1 VNPKAKNMKLKGLQ
15 LLVST
20 AAAILLCSYILYET
34 GEKPTDST
42 SEIDHTKDK
51 VLLDV
56 LVKSIENSHFQPK
69 SLNDQFSEDVYTN
82 YLKRLDFNKRF
93 LLKSDSER
101 LATYKTKLDD
111 QIKAGNYEFF
121 DVTYAILKERVGEI
135 KAFYQEIL
143 DEPFNFST
151 NETIDLDEENRDYQK
166 TKKGLKEFW
175 HKSLKYEA
183 LTRIHDQERKQEKAS
198 EKNDTLT
205 ILSFEEMEAKARKN
219 MRKSNDRFF
228 DRMEKWT
235 RDDLKEIYLN
245 SIVGVYGPH
254 TGYFP
259 PKDKANFDISMSG
272 QLEGIGAQL
281 QERDGFIRVTSI
293 VPGSPSYLQGEL
305 EEGDLILKV
314 AQENGTPVDIT
325 DTRIDEAVKLIRGK
339 KGTKV
344 ILNIKKLNGLIKDIT
359 IVRDVVVLEETY
371 AKSAVIENEGARV
384 GYIKLPKFYA
394 DFNKSG
400 GRSAADDVEKEIAK
414 LKAEKVD
421 GIILDLRGN
430 GGGSLRDAIEM
441 TGHFI
446 EQGPVVQ
453 VKGRYTPAEV
463 MKDNDKTV
471 SYDGPLVVM
480 INQFSASASEIL
492 AAAIQD
498 YDRGIILGSASSFGK
513 GTVQRFFELD
523 RYLTAS
529 ASQYKPLGAVKIT
542 TQKFYRIN
550 GDATQLKGVE
560 SDIVV
565 PTQYAYF
572 DMGEKEQEFVMPW
585 DEIKPVDHIL
595 WNPNYTETQVIKK
608 SQERIRENELFKLI
622 DENAKLLKS
631 QTDEKIV
638 SLNYESFSAKQAMLD
653 AQDDAYDK
661 SMKEKAIQLDVS
673 NLQVDKSSFETDSV
687 KTAINEKWLKKL
699 RKDVTLEEAVFVIK
713 DMNG

>member
-1 VNPKAKNMKLKGLQ
+1 MKFKGLQ
-15 LLVST
+15 LIVST
-20 AAAILLCSYILYET
+20 TAAIVLCSYILYET
-34 GEKPTDST
+34 GERVVDTS
-42 SEIDHTKDK
+42 SEIDRTKDK

-56 LVKSIENSHFQPK
+56 LVRSIENSHFEPK
-69 SLNDQFSEDVYTN
+69 PLNDQFSEDVYN
-82 YLKRLDFNKRF
+82 LYLKRLDYNKRF
-93 LLKSDSER
+93 LLQSDVDKLSEF
-101 LATYKTKLDD
+101 KTKIDD
-111 QIKAGNYEFF
+111 QIKAGNYTFF
-121 DVTYAILKERVGEI
+121 DLTNEILRERVGEI
-135 KAFYQEIL
+135 KEFYQEIL
-143 DEPFNFST
+143 DKPFDFSI
-151 NETIDLDEENRDYQK
+151 NETIDLDEENREFQK
-166 TKKGLKEFW
+166 NKKDLKAFW

-198 EKNDTLT
+198 EDNDTLT
-205 ILSFEEMEAKARKN
+205 ILSFDEMEAKARKN
-219 MRKSNDRFF
+219 MLKSNDRFF

-245 SIVGVYGPH
+245 SITAVYGPH

-281 QERDGFIRVTSI
+281 QERDGFIRVSSI

-314 AQENGTPVDIT
+314 AQENGAPVDIT
-325 DTRIDEAVKLIRGK
+325 DTRIDEAVKLISGK

-344 ILNIKKLNGLIKDIT
+344 ILTIKKLNGLIKDIT

-371 AKSAVIENEGARV
+371 AKSAVIENDGVRV

-414 LKAEKVD
+414 LKTEKVD

-498 YDRGIILGSASSFGK
+498 YDRGIILGSSSSFGK

-523 RYLTAS
+523 RYLTAG
-529 ASQYKPLGAVKIT
+529 ASQYRPLGAVKIT

-585 DEIKPVDHIL
+585 DEIDAVDHSI
-595 WNPNYTETQVIKK
+595 WKPKYNESEVISK
-608 SQERIRENELFKLI
+608 SQERIRSNELFKKI

-631 QTDEKIV
+631 QTDETII
-638 SLNYESFSAKQAMLD
+638 SLNYDSFSSKQAMLD
-653 AQDDAYDK
+653 AQDDAYEQI
-661 SMKEKAIQLDVS
+661 MKDAPVQLDVK
-673 NLQVDKSSFETDSV
+673 NLQVDVRSFEADSV
-687 KTAINEKWLKKL
+687 KTEINEKWLKNLK
-699 RKDVTLEEAVFVIK
+699 KDVTLEEAVFVIK
-713 DMNG
+713 DLKG

>member
-1 VNPKAKNMKLKGLQ
+1 M
-15 LLVST
+15 
-20 AAAILLCSYILYET
+20 
-34 GEKPTDST
+34 
-42 SEIDHTKDK
+42 
-51 VLLDV
+51 
-56 LVKSIENSHFQPK
+56 
-69 SLNDQFSEDVYTN
+69 
-82 YLKRLDFNKRF
+82 
-93 LLKSDSER
+93 
-101 LATYKTKLDD
+101 
-111 QIKAGNYEFF
+111 
-121 DVTYAILKERVGEI
+121 
-135 KAFYQEIL
+135 
-143 DEPFNFST
+143 
-151 NETIDLDEENRDYQK
+151 
-166 TKKGLKEFW
+166 
-175 HKSLKYEA
+175 
-183 LTRIHDQERKQEKAS
+183 
-198 EKNDTLT
+198 
-205 ILSFEEMEAKARKN
+205 
-219 MRKSNDRFF
+219 
-228 DRMEKWT
+228 
-235 RDDLKEIYLN
+235 
-245 SIVGVYGPH
+245 
-254 TGYFP
+254 
-259 PKDKANFDISMSG
+259 
-272 QLEGIGAQL
+272 
-281 QERDGFIRVTSI
+281 
-293 VPGSPSYLQGEL
+293 
-305 EEGDLILKV
+305 
-314 AQENGTPVDIT
+314 
-325 DTRIDEAVKLIRGK
+325 
-339 KGTKV
+339 
-344 ILNIKKLNGLIKDIT
+344 
-359 IVRDVVVLEETY
+359 LEETY

-687 KTAINEKWLKKL
+687 KTAINEK
-699 RKDVTLEEAVFVIK
+699 
-713 DMNG
+713 

>member
-1 VNPKAKNMKLKGLQ
+1 MKFKGLQ
-15 LLVST
+15 LIVST
-20 AAAILLCSYILYET
+20 TAAIVLCSYILYET
-34 GEKPTDST
+34 GERVVDTS
-42 SEIDHTKDK
+42 SEIDRTKDK

-56 LVKSIENSHFQPK
+56 LVRSIENSHFEPK
-69 SLNDQFSEDVYTN
+69 PLNDQFSEDVYN
-82 YLKRLDFNKRF
+82 LYLKRLDYNKRF
-93 LLKSDSER
+93 LLQSDVDKLSEF
-101 LATYKTKLDD
+101 KTKIDD
-111 QIKAGNYEFF
+111 QIKAGNYTFF
-121 DVTYAILKERVGEI
+121 DLTNEILRERVGEI
-135 KAFYQEIL
+135 KEFYQEIL
-143 DEPFNFST
+143 DKPFDFSI
-151 NETIDLDEENRDYQK
+151 NETIDLDEENREFQK
-166 TKKGLKEFW
+166 NKKDLKAFW

-198 EKNDTLT
+198 EDNDTLT
-205 ILSFEEMEAKARKN
+205 ILSFDEMEAKARKN
-219 MRKSNDRFF
+219 MLKSNDRFF

-245 SIVGVYGPH
+245 SITAVYGPH

-281 QERDGFIRVTSI
+281 QERDGFIRVSSI

-314 AQENGTPVDIT
+314 AQENGAPVDIT

-344 ILNIKKLNGLIKDIT
+344 ILTIKKLNGLIKDIT

-371 AKSAVIENEGARV
+371 AKSAVIENDGVRV

-414 LKAEKVD
+414 LKTEKVD

-453 VKGRYTPAEV
+453 VKRRYTPAEV

-498 YDRGIILGSASSFGK
+498 YDRGIILGSSSSFGK

-523 RYLTAS
+523 RYLTAG
-529 ASQYKPLGAVKIT
+529 ASQYRPLGAVKIT

-585 DEIKPVDHIL
+585 DEIDAVDHSI
-595 WNPNYTETQVIKK
+595 WKPKYNESEVISK
-608 SQERIRENELFKLI
+608 SQERIRSNELFKKI

-631 QTDEKIV
+631 QTDETII
-638 SLNYESFSAKQAMLD
+638 SLNYDSFSSKQAMLD
-653 AQDDAYDK
+653 AQDDAYEQI
-661 SMKEKAIQLDVS
+661 MKDAPVQLDVK
-673 NLQVDKSSFETDSV
+673 NLQVDVRSFEADSV
-687 KTAINEKWLKKL
+687 KTEINEKWLKNLK
-699 RKDVTLEEAVFVIK
+699 KDVTLEEAVFVIK
-713 DMNG
+713 DMKG

>member
-1 VNPKAKNMKLKGLQ
+1 
-15 LLVST
+15 
-20 AAAILLCSYILYET
+20 
-34 GEKPTDST
+34 
-42 SEIDHTKDK
+42 
-51 VLLDV
+51 
-56 LVKSIENSHFQPK
+56 
-69 SLNDQFSEDVYTN
+69 
-82 YLKRLDFNKRF
+82 
-93 LLKSDSER
+93 
-101 LATYKTKLDD
+101 
-111 QIKAGNYEFF
+111 
-121 DVTYAILKERVGEI
+121 
-135 KAFYQEIL
+135 
-143 DEPFNFST
+143 
-151 NETIDLDEENRDYQK
+151 
-166 TKKGLKEFW
+166 
-175 HKSLKYEA
+175 
-183 LTRIHDQERKQEKAS
+183 
-198 EKNDTLT
+198 
-205 ILSFEEMEAKARKN
+205 

>member
-1 VNPKAKNMKLKGLQ
+1 MKFKGLQ
-15 LLVST
+15 LIVST
-20 AAAILLCSYILYET
+20 TAAIVLCSYILYET
-34 GEKPTDST
+34 GERVVDTS
-42 SEIDHTKDK
+42 SEIDRTKDK

-56 LVKSIENSHFQPK
+56 LVRSIENSHFEPK
-69 SLNDQFSEDVYTN
+69 PLNDQFSEDVYN
-82 YLKRLDFNKRF
+82 LYLKRLDYNKRF
-93 LLKSDSER
+93 LLQSDVDKLSEF
-101 LATYKTKLDD
+101 KTKIDD
-111 QIKAGNYEFF
+111 QIKAGNYTFF
-121 DVTYAILKERVGEI
+121 DLTNEILRERVGEI
-135 KAFYQEIL
+135 KEFYQEIL
-143 DEPFNFST
+143 DKPFDFSI
-151 NETIDLDEENRDYQK
+151 NETIDLDEENREFQK
-166 TKKGLKEFW
+166 NKKDLKAFW

-198 EKNDTLT
+198 EDNDTLT
-205 ILSFEEMEAKARKN
+205 ILSFDEMEAKARKN
-219 MRKSNDRFF
+219 MLKSNDRFF

-245 SIVGVYGPH
+245 SITAVYGPH

-281 QERDGFIRVTSI
+281 QERDGFIRVSSI

-314 AQENGTPVDIT
+314 AQENGAPVDIT

-344 ILNIKKLNGLIKDIT
+344 ILTIKKLNGLIKDIT

-371 AKSAVIENEGARV
+371 AKSAVIENDGVRV

-414 LKAEKVD
+414 LKTEKVD

-498 YDRGIILGSASSFGK
+498 YDRGIILGSSSSFGK

-523 RYLTAS
+523 RYLTAG
-529 ASQYKPLGAVKIT
+529 ASQYRPLGAVKIT

-585 DEIKPVDHIL
+585 DEIDAVDHSV
-595 WNPNYTETQVIKK
+595 WKPKYDESEVISK
-608 SQERIRENELFKLI
+608 SQERIRSNELFKKI

-631 QTDEKIV
+631 QTDETII
-638 SLNYESFSAKQAMLD
+638 SLNYDSFSSKQAMLD
-653 AQDDAYDK
+653 AQDDAYEQI
-661 SMKEKAIQLDVS
+661 MKDAPVQLDVK
-673 NLQVDKSSFETDSV
+673 NLQVDVRSFEADSV
-687 KTAINEKWLKKL
+687 KTEINEKWLKNLK
-699 RKDVTLEEAVFVIK
+699 KDVTLEEAVFVIK
-713 DMNG
+713 DMKG